1 MFLQS
6 LLKNV
11 LMTFLT
17 LPLAEALYPCL
28 FSGKDLTQLEDFF
41 LTYPVCETN
50 LCISMGGGNELE

>member
-1 MFLQS
+1 MA
-6 LLKNV
+6 
-11 LMTFLT
+11 FLT
-17 LPLAEALYPCL
+17 LPHAEALYPCL